1 MKDLEDCKKEEES
14 LVAVK
19 EMEAADDEIE
29 KIADMRADQ
38 IERQSWEESQAAW
51 GSKEGGSCQSFSQ
64 LEKKE
69 EWGKERCWKKKGR
82 EEEEAWGSRAR

>member
-19 EMEAADDEIE
+19 EMEAADYEIE

-38 IERQSWEESQAAW
+38 IERQS
-51 GSKEGGSCQSFSQ
+51 
-64 LEKKE
+64 
-69 EWGKERCWKKKGR
+69 
-82 EEEEAWGSRAR
+82 